1 MKQEKSCCAVLFI
14 GKGTDRRYLVLH
26 STQGH
31 YTLCKGH
38 VEGDESEHETAVREI
53 AEETGLT
60 VTFVDGFRHTIT
72 YAPRPQVEKLVVFF
86 LAQAAN
92 EAIVCQPEEV
102 ADAAFLPFD
111 AAVAR
116 LTHDSDR
123 AVLTAAHDF
132 LVNA

>member
-1 MKQEKSCCAVLFI
+1 MKQEKSCGAVLFI
-14 GKGTDRRYLVLH
+14 GTGTDRRYLVLH